1 MELSEASVCYTPEQ
15 TDHKWYK
22 SGFPRR
28 QEQLANKKLEI
39 FCCEANNRNFTCL
52 QLTRAQTYNSLSP
65 LTSISKFKK
74 KSKRRTRISMQT
86 LECPKGP
93 VSESETTLTN
103 SE

>member
-65 LTSISKFKK
+65 LTSISKFLKEIK
-74 KSKRRTRISMQT
+74 
-86 LECPKGP
+86 
-93 VSESETTLTN
+93 ETD
-103 SE
+103 